1 MVDLCV
7 LNVKE
12 KLDVGTADHCGA
24 AREME
29 DLWPSGVVV
38 WAGAPNRPELRLLK
52 TVVVSVGEKAS

>member
-7 LNVKE
+7 LNAKE
-12 KLDVGTADHCGA
+12 KLDVGTADRCGA

-29 DLWPSGVVV
+29 DLWPSGVAV